1 MNGLI
6 LPTSYDPV
14 TDPPP
19 VDPPRRVRC
28 APDVVFHPRRNL
40 SQVGPHVDTEHCDMD
55 PQLYPIKSSNP
66 LITGMEACE
75 YLRISDRQL
84 FSWRGQGLIPYLKI
98 GRSVRYR
105 LRDLDEA
112 MDALTI
118 RHSVEATKSIPN
130 PSQPQ

>member
-1 MNGLI
+1 
-6 LPTSYDPV
+6 
-14 TDPPP
+14 
-19 VDPPRRVRC
+19 
-28 APDVVFHPRRNL
+28 
-40 SQVGPHVDTEHCDMD
+40 MD
-55 PQLYPIKSSNP
+55 PQLYPIKSNNP

-75 YLRISDRQL
+75 YLRISERQL
-84 FSWRGQGLIPYLKI
+84 FSWRVQGLIPYLKI

-118 RHSVEATKSIPN
+118 RHSVEATKSTPN